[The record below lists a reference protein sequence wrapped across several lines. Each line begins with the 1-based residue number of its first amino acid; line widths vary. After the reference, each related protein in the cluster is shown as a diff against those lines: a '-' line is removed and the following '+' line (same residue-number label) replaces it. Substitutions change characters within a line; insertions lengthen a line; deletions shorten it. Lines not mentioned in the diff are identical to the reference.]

1 MASPF
6 DFVKSVTES
15 KEYIYSDDTQKDYQ
29 PFIINK
35 ALSFNIQD
43 LFLASE
49 INKYPAIPKKSQYD
63 FYLNGLD
70 KGRRSGRW
78 VKKDSFPE
86 DLALVKEVFNYN
98 NEQSISALNILGDT
112 GISELKKLYNK
123 GGRK

>member
-1 MASPF
+1 MGSPF
-6 DFVKSVTES
+6 DFVKSVCET
-15 KEYIYSDDTQKDYQ
+15 KEYIYSDDTEKDYQ

-49 INKYPAIPKKSQYD
+49 INKYSSIPKKSQYD
-63 FYLNGLD
+63 FYLNSLD

-86 DLALVKEVFNYN
+86 DLAFIKEVFNYN
-98 NEQSISALNILGDT
+98 NDQSIAALNIIGEDELL
-112 GISELKKLYNK
+112 ELKKLYNK